1 MQTDNFSMGR
11 PCEALA
17 GIKVKGRGEEDEEEG
32 IREQTIMKENND
44 FARLQFYK
52 TNKQNGFVSY

>member
-1 MQTDNFSMGR
+1 MGR